1 MPIWCAYGATCLSC
15 KIVIFEGSEHKISD
29 PFLLFPA
36 VLLLLCY
43 ALAVDKQQHR
53 VKEGFIMDS
62 NEYVHYFYQ
71 YSGNEDLQKFRL
83 GVISD
88 IEEIADCACRNGP
101 LITTDARLHVIPE
114 AVTVKRFEFS
124 LVTDDEDTAA
134 RCMAFFFNSSLFK
147 SRELACIFTI
157 PPGFEDEKGILT
169 PTTIA
174 WLQNG
179 TNFVHISHFFVSP
192 KYPGNG
198 LLPWLLIHVPR
209 VLSDVYSLTFE
220 KIVVPFNLSVTER
233 EFERTP
239 ELQGNEIA
247 CRRFVSKKREEITR
261 LMEEHGYMGKSD
273 GNRIVFYM
281 DW

>member
-1 MPIWCAYGATCLSC
+1 
-15 KIVIFEGSEHKISD
+15 
-29 PFLLFPA
+29 
-36 VLLLLCY
+36 
-43 ALAVDKQQHR
+43 
-53 VKEGFIMDS
+53 MDS

-157 PPGFEDEKGILT
+157 PPGFEDEKGILP

-209 VLSDVYSLTFE
+209 VLSDIYSLTFE
-220 KIVVPFNLSVTER
+220 KIVVPFNLSATER
-233 EFERTP
+233 EC
-239 ELQGNEIA
+239 QW
-247 CRRFVSKKREEITR
+247 TR
-261 LMEEHGYMGKSD
+261 HLRPD
-273 GNRIVFYM
+273 GR
-281 DW
+281 